1 MQPKVSD
8 IQSISID
15 LEIAQ
20 LLQKGVI
27 QPCYHEAGEYFCFL
41 NLKSLNTHV
50 TNHHFKIDNIWT
62 AIGTM
67 KPGCYMA
74 SIDLKDAYYSVA
86 ISSTDQKFLQFEW
99 KGTLYQFACF
109 PIGVALCPRKFTK
122 LLKLVFFLFQAKRP
136 HFSALYRWFLVNR
149 WQFPPMHT
157 ECYRYCHSTWQSW
170 IHYSSWKVGLSPNS
184 VFLAF
189 VLNSVLMQVSL
200 TQEQALTLKE
210 ACENLLATTSPVLG
224 RLPRY

>member
-1 MQPKVSD
+1 MQKLNTIQVSEFEGILPSFLEYAVQRVVQLLILTYGKTTSDSEVLETVTSQKIEFDTWPKQLKPLMQPKVSD

-122 LLKLVFFLFQAKRP
+122 LLKPVFFLFQAKRP
-136 HFSALYRWFLVNR
+136 HFSALYR
-149 WQFPPMHT
+149 
-157 ECYRYCHSTWQSW
+157 
-170 IHYSSWKVGLSPNS
+170 
-184 VFLAF
+184 
-189 VLNSVLMQVSL
+189 
-200 TQEQALTLKE
+200 
-210 ACENLLATTSPVLG
+210 
-224 RLPRY
+224 